1 MCSRR
6 MEPPSRVTILGV
18 LMRSRVLWRR
28 AATAAGVYGAAVVGF
43 LATVIAARELG
54 RAEFGLLALVIATTG
69 FLQMLLDFT
78 IDEALVKFGFRY
90 VAREDFGRLRRLFRI
105 AAAIKLC
112 GGALGTV
119 SLLVL
124 APFADGLFGEHGLF
138 VPLLIASAVPLIQ
151 SPEGLAGTVLL
162 LRRRTD
168 LRAGFLLVSMSLR
181 LAGLAVGASFGLRE
195 AVLGTVVAQVAATLA
210 VGAAGLIAF
219 RRFPRTLPEPL
230 GEDGAALR
238 RFVIQ
243 STIGTGIGSARV
255 TFPVVLVGLVT
266 GAAQVAFFRV
276 AQAPQSAFASL
287 SAPARLV
294 LLTEQTHDFEH
305 GRIERLRGMLTR
317 YMLGTAGALAV
328 VVPILWWQMPAIVPA
343 VYGGEQYA
351 GAVDATRLILVAAA
365 IQVVWGWT
373 KSFPV
378 SIGKPILRV
387 IAQGIEVAVLIPALL
402 VMARVWGATGAAAA
416 VLLASAVFAGVW
428 TVFLVRLR
436 KGMLALPDEAQ
447 ELALAVPDEA
457 LAP

>member
-1 MCSRR
+1 
-6 MEPPSRVTILGV
+6 
-18 LMRSRVLWRR
+18 MRSRVLWRR
-28 AATAAGVYGAAVVGF
+28 AATAAGVYGAALVGF

-54 RAEFGLLALVIATTG
+54 RTEFGLLALVIASTG

-78 IDEALVKFGFRY
+78 IDEALVKYGFRY
-90 VAREDFGRLRRLFRI
+90 VAREDFGRLRRLFRV
-105 AAAIKLC
+105 AALVKV
-112 GGALGTV
+112 GGGLVGTAA
-119 SLLVL
+119 LLVL
-124 APFADGLFGEHGLF
+124 APFADDLFGEQGLF
-138 VPLLIASAVPLIQ
+138 VPLLIAAAVPLVQ

-168 LRAGFLLVSMSLR
+168 VRAAFLLVSMALR
-181 LAGLAVGASFGLRE
+181 LAGLAIGASFALRE
-195 AVLGTVVAQVAATLA
+195 AVIGIVVAQVAATLA
-210 VGAAGLIAF
+210 VGTAGRIAF
-219 RRFPRTLPEPL
+219 KRFPPAAQRPL
-230 GEDGAALR
+230 AEDGPGLR

-243 STIGTGIGSARV
+243 STIGTGIGSARA

-266 GAAQVAFFRV
+266 GAAQVAYFRV

-305 GRIERLRGMLTR
+305 GRIDRLRAMLTR
-317 YMLGTAGALAV
+317 YMLGTTAALAV

-343 VYGGEQYA
+343 VYGGSEFA
-351 GAVDATRLILVAAA
+351 GAVDASRLILAAAA

-378 SIGKPILRV
+378 SIGRPILRV

-402 VMARVWGATGAAAA
+402 VMAWLWGATGAAAA
-416 VLLASAVFAGVW
+416 VVISSAVFAAVW
-428 TVFLVRLR
+428 TVFLLRLR
-436 KGMLALPDEAQ
+436 RGMLALPAEGE
-447 ELALAVPDEA
+447 ELQLAVPDEV